1 HHAFSSGAGRTSDG
15 NGSHA
20 STLKSPSYTKSVS
33 WQHYQSYYPNL
44 NKKTI
49 INDEDASLIE
59 RKAIEKATVVSFPSK
74 WAMDFCRNYYRLD
87 FDKLVE
93 IPWGANL
100 FDDIH
105 FANKNIIQKNSYT
118 CLFLGVD
125 WERKGG
131 KTALKAIEY
140 VRQLYGIDVR
150 LKICGCTPNQK
161 ILPTWVELID
171 KVDKNNVDEYQKFI
185 DVLSNADILLL
196 PTIAECYGMV
206 FCEAAAFGLPVVAT
220 DTGGV
225 SSIVINER
233 TGILIKDPLDYKH
246 FGNAIHKII
255 SSVETYQNYSQNA
268 RIRYNNI
275 LHWDNWAKKIIE
287 IMYEHKNRR
296 IK

>member
-1 HHAFSSGAGRTSDG
+1 MYSES
-15 NGSHA
+15 
-20 STLKSPSYTKSVS
+20 
-33 WQHYQSYYPNL
+33 
-44 NKKTI
+44 
-49 INDEDASLIE
+49 
-59 RKAIEKATVVSFPSK
+59 
-74 WAMDFCRNYYRLD
+74 
-87 FDKLVE
+87 
-93 IPWGANL
+93 
-100 FDDIH
+100 
-105 FANKNIIQKNSYT
+105 
-118 CLFLGVD
+118 
-125 WERKGG
+125 
-131 KTALKAIEY
+131 
-140 VRQLYGIDVR
+140 
-150 LKICGCTPNQK
+150 K

-275 LHWDNWAKKIIE
+275 LHWDN
-287 IMYEHKNRR
+287 
-296 IK
+296 

>member
-1 HHAFSSGAGRTSDG
+1 
-15 NGSHA
+15 
-20 STLKSPSYTKSVS
+20 
-33 WQHYQSYYPNL
+33 
-44 NKKTI
+44 
-49 INDEDASLIE
+49 
-59 RKAIEKATVVSFPSK
+59 
-74 WAMDFCRNYYRLD
+74 
-87 FDKLVE
+87 
-93 IPWGANL
+93 
-100 FDDIH
+100 
-105 FANKNIIQKNSYT
+105 ANKNIIQKNSYT

-275 LHWDNWAKKIIE
+275 LHWDNWAKKII
-287 IMYEHKNRR
+287 
-296 IK
+296 

>member
-1 HHAFSSGAGRTSDG
+1 MYS
-15 NGSHA
+15 
-20 STLKSPSYTKSVS
+20 
-33 WQHYQSYYPNL
+33 
-44 NKKTI
+44 
-49 INDEDASLIE
+49 E
-59 RKAIEKATVVSFPSK
+59 SK
-74 WAMDFCRNYYRLD
+74 D
-87 FDKLVE
+87 
-93 IPWGANL
+93 
-100 FDDIH
+100 
-105 FANKNIIQKNSYT
+105 
-118 CLFLGVD
+118 
-125 WERKGG
+125 
-131 KTALKAIEY
+131 
-140 VRQLYGIDVR
+140 
-150 LKICGCTPNQK
+150 
-161 ILPTWVELID
+161 LPTWVELID

>member
-1 HHAFSSGAGRTSDG
+1 SD
-15 NGSHA
+15 
-20 STLKSPSYTKSVS
+20 TTYDQLKN
-33 WQHYQSYYPNL
+33 YYPNL

-74 WAMDFCRNYYRLD
+74 WAMDFCKDYYRLD
-87 FDKLVE
+87 SDKLVE

-100 FDDIH
+100 FEDIH
-105 FANKNIIQKNSYT
+105 FANKTIIQKISYT

-140 VRQLYGIDVR
+140 VRELYGIDVR
-150 LKICGCTPNQK
+150 LKICGCTPNQE
-161 ILPTWVELID
+161 ILPAWVELID
-171 KVDKNNVDEYQKFI
+171 KINKNNVEEYQKFI

-206 FCEAAAFGLPVVAT
+206 FCEAAAYGLPVVAT
-220 DTGGV
+220 DTGGI

-233 TGILIKDPLDYKH
+233 TGILIKDSSDYKH

-268 RIRYNNI
+268 RVRYNKI

-296 IK
+296 TK

>member
-1 HHAFSSGAGRTSDG
+1 MG
-15 NGSHA
+15 
-20 STLKSPSYTKSVS
+20 
-33 WQHYQSYYPNL
+33 
-44 NKKTI
+44 KK
-49 INDEDASLIE
+49 
-59 RKAIEKATVVSFPSK
+59 R
-74 WAMDFCRNYYRLD
+74 
-87 FDKLVE
+87 
-93 IPWGANL
+93 
-100 FDDIH
+100 
-105 FANKNIIQKNSYT
+105 
-118 CLFLGVD
+118 
-125 WERKGG
+125 WE
-131 KTALKAIEY
+131 TALKAIEY

-171 KVDKNNVDEYQKFI
+171 KVDKITLTNIRNSSMCYLTLIYFFYQPLLNVMEWY
-185 DVLSNADILLL
+185 
-196 PTIAECYGMV
+196 

-275 LHWDNWAKKIIE
+275 LHWDNWTK
-287 IMYEHKNRR
+287 R
-296 IK
+296 